1 MVKKFK
7 PFCIHYCPPKKI
19 LPLIKVQQ
27 FNQFSFTL
35 GSMTEVY
42 TLLLGIVVALLFIA
56 FFSGIEIAFIS
67 ANRLSIELKKK
78 QGKTSGLIMSH
89 FMEQPSRFLGSC
101 LVGLNFFLVI
111 YGLLFSELM

>member
-1 MVKKFK
+1 MVHELQLLI
-7 PFCIHYCPPKKI
+7 PQKI
-19 LPLIKVQQ
+19 FLI
-27 FNQFSFTL
+27 NQSSAIRSIFIYF
-35 GSMTEVY
+35 GYMMEVY
-42 TLLLGIVVALLFIA
+42 TLLVAIVIALLFIA

-78 QGKTSGLIMSH
+78 QGKTSGIIMSH

-111 YGLLFSELM
+111 YGFLFSELML

>member
-1 MVKKFK
+1 MAKKFYTN
-7 PFCIHYCPPKKI
+7 FRYASRYYRNVLLFIICTGLISQ
-19 LPLIKVQQ
+19 LPSSQKFFSLIKVQQ

-35 GSMTEVY
+35 RSMTQVY
-42 TLLLGIVVALLFIA
+42 TLLSGIVVALLFIA

-89 FMEQPSRFLGSC
+89 FMEQPSR
-101 LVGLNFFLVI
+101 
-111 YGLLFSELM
+111 